1 MANLINRTIQT
12 LADTMLLAQQTV
24 AGSPQY
30 DRFLAGFIIGK
41 VVGLTLT
48 FAQRI
53 FGLLVGAL
61 AIGMAYVGATAGLEA
76 LTAHVLG
83 TLQML
88 LSRRVL
94 SLGMAAGFVAAL
106 AVGPILAGQSQP

>member
-1 MANLINRTIQT
+1 MQSLAVTI
-12 LADTMLLAQQTV
+12 LHAQQTMT
-24 AGSPQY
+24 GSPQY

-48 FAQRI
+48 FAQWI

-61 AIGMAYVGATAGLEA
+61 AIGMAYIGTTAGLEA

-83 TLQML
+83 ALQML
-88 LSRRVL
+88 LSQRVL
-94 SLGMAAGFVAAL
+94 AMGMAAGFVSALVLGPVLANRSQAA
-106 AVGPILAGQSQP
+106 VN